1 MIFFMEIATVKA
13 EATTRTGLQDT
24 DTDTDTQTHTDTHS
38 HTQADTDRHRQT
50 QIDTDRQTRTCAHAC
65 THTPHTN
72 THILMAVH
80 YVKHIQGK

>member
-24 DTDTDTQTHTDTHS
+24 DRHR
-38 HTQADTDRHRQT
+38 HTQPHTDRH
-50 QIDTDRQTRTCAHAC
+50 TRTRAHAC
-65 THTPHTN
+65 THTTHTN
-72 THILMAVH
+72 THILMAVQ